1 MAKGYAV
8 VVGAVLTLVGILGFV
23 RTEMFGLQ
31 FNTTHNAI
39 HLLSG
44 IIGLAAGL
52 AGGGKGAKTFAQVFG
67 VIYTIVAIAGFAH
80 VQAVTDMLML
90 NTRYNLIHVAVGV
103 LGLLAGFTGGKEA
116 TS

>member
-23 RTEMFGLQ
+23 RGETGMLGLQ

-67 VIYTIVAIAGFAH
+67 VIYTIVAIAGLAH

-90 NTRYNLIHVAVGV
+90 NTRYNLIHAAVGA
-103 LGLLAGFTGGKEA
+103 LGLLVGFTGGKEA
-116 TS
+116 